1 MAIKILNN
9 SHGIALLVTLSVVS
23 VLIAASLEMNKRMRS
38 AVFSAATTRDRITLL
53 NMASSGVDLAE
64 AILVKDKKESN
75 IDSLQ
80 EDWAH
85 SEKISEILEDIPFE
99 DGSITLTIND
109 ELGKIQIN
117 SLVQFPEGHNFNESQ
132 RAMWERFLGFLMYKN
147 EVEAFE
153 DIEPTTIINS
163 IKDWLD
169 SGDDDAITGLNGAE
183 SDYYQDLDPPY
194 PCKNG
199 PFTYLGE
206 LALVRGITPELFQGA
221 GGEQGLSKFITVFG
235 MKKSS
240 NNSFTYD
247 GKININTADLPTLV
261 AILPFGHEDLARAIY
276 EFRMET
282 SDSVYI
288 HDLSNPTWYKN
299 VPGAGDTQIDP
310 NLITTSSDFFRIEST
325 AKLKEMTIKIT
336 TVVKRENNA
345 KTGKWGCNILRW
357 EIE

>member
-1 MAIKILNN
+1 MAIKILKN

-23 VLIAASLEMNKRMRS
+23 VLVVASLEMNKKMRS

-53 NMASSGVDLAE
+53 SMASSGINLAE
-64 AILVKDKKESN
+64 AILVKDKKVSI

-80 EDWAH
+80 DDWAN
-85 SEKISEILEDIPFE
+85 SEKISEILTDIPFE
-99 DGSITLTIND
+99 DGSVTLTIND
-109 ELGKIQIN
+109 ELGKIQVN
-117 SLVQFPEGHNFNESQ
+117 SLVQFPEGNNFNESQ
-132 RAMWERFLGFLMYKN
+132 RAMLERFLGFLMYKN
-147 EVEAFE
+147 EVETVG

-169 SGDDDAITGLNGAE
+169 SGDDNAITGLNGAE

-206 LALVRGITPELFQGA
+206 LSLVRGITPELFQGA
-221 GGEQGLSKFITVFG
+221 GGEQGLSKYITVFG

-261 AILPFGHEDLARAIY
+261 AILPIGKEDLAQAIY
-276 EFRMET
+276 EYRTET
-282 SDSVYI
+282 SNSVYI
-288 HDLSNPTWYKN
+288 HDLSSPTWYKN

-325 AKLKEMTIKIT
+325 AKLKEMRIKIT
-336 TVVKRENNA
+336 TVVKREKNA
-345 KTGKWGCNILRW
+345 KTGKWECNILRW
-357 EIE
+357 EIG